1 MPFHPHFTDF
11 PWMRTDLRGARAPLR
26 NLRGGW
32 GRELSRNRHEG
43 VLSAAPVLYLQILVC
58 PKGAEAWETQRQNIE
73 LKYRQN
79 NGIISLS
86 KGTQAN
92 CNLAWLCMGLK
103 FVSANHIG
111 ISKKKKKNRNPDHNW
126 PVNWTLAI
134 YIIICYVLYMKMM
147 LVHYCQPDININIY

>member
-111 ISKKKKKNRNPDHNW
+111 IQQKKKKKQEPRPQ
-126 PVNWTLAI
+126 LASELDPGNLYNYLLCVI
-134 YIIICYVLYMKMM
+134 YENDASPLLSAGHK
-147 LVHYCQPDININIY
+147 H